1 MSDIKVPGK
10 EIELGGKTYII
21 APLNAA
27 AVKQYRDQIK
37 AVFVGGLPDIEL
49 VSKLALASLKRNY
62 PAITLE
68 EVEEVLDYSNYFE
81 VWDTMLNL
89 SGLVAQAGNMMR
101 RVQAQMEAAGLK
113 NSSPTS

>member
-1 MSDIKVPGK
+1 MSGIKIPGK
-10 EIELGGKTYII
+10 EVTLGGKKYIL

-49 VSKLALASLKRNY
+49 VAKLAHASLARNY
-62 PAITLE
+62 PDITLE
-68 EVEEVLDYSNYFE
+68 AVEDVIDYDNLFG
-81 VWDTMLNL
+81 VWEILLNI

-101 RVQAQMEAAGLK
+101 RVQEQMAKTGL
-113 NSSPTS
+113 TT